1 MSRLTTRWPPAQR
14 RQFILCLTDTA
25 DPQAAARLVGR
36 TLFDAFALKDADP
49 AFAADWERAVGIVW
63 ACVEFRVLAELMAP
77 DAPDAAGAA
86 GGARSRK
93 ASGFLDTK
101 VALAIVQ
108 ARPNGPASVSG
119 RAVPGAVVDDVRD
132 EIRRLASASVATLSG
147 TLPGTP
153 ARAAAKA
160 KAGAKAHA
168 GAKAGAKANGHAAAP
183 YLNGNGHAR

>member
-77 DAPDAAGAA
+77 DAPDSA
-86 GGARSRK
+86 GGTRSRK

-108 ARPNGPASVSG
+108 GRPNGPASVAG

-147 TLPGTP
+147 TLPG
-153 ARAAAKA
+153 AAAKA
-160 KAGAKAHA
+160 KTKA
-168 GAKAGAKANGHAAAP
+168 GAKAGPKANGHGPAP

>member
-63 ACVEFRVLAELMAP
+63 ACVEFRVLAELLAP
-77 DAPDAAGAA
+77 DAPDAA

-93 ASGFLDTK
+93 ASGFLDSK

-153 ARAAAKA
+153 AKAA
-160 KAGAKAHA
+160 AKAHA
-168 GAKAGAKANGHAAAP
+168 GGKAGAKANGHAAAP